1 MHKDCIDTS
10 WSIPMPARPNI
21 RGSAASA
28 RWLTNLFSKVGQ
40 WQERARSRH
49 LLRQL
54 DDRMLRD
61 IGLSHCDVDGECAK
75 HFWQR

>member
-1 MHKDCIDTS
+1 
-10 WSIPMPARPNI
+10 MPARTDI
-21 RGSAASA
+21 RGLAASP
-28 RWLTNLFSKVGQ
+28 RLLTNLVSQVVQ
-40 WQERARSRH
+40 WHKLAKSRH

>member
-1 MHKDCIDTS
+1 
-10 WSIPMPARPNI
+10 MPASGI
-21 RGSAASA
+21 RGSASSP
-28 RWLTNLFSKVGQ
+28 RLLTNLVSQVAQ
-40 WQERARSRH
+40 WQERAMSRR

-61 IGLSHCDVDGECAK
+61 VGLNRCDVDRECTK